1 MAHPRAGQ
9 PAAPEDLVDVAHLVT
24 AYYTGSPDPGGEA
37 WADEQVAFG
46 TSGHRG
52 SSLRTSF
59 NEAHILATTQAICD
73 YRRAQGYD
81 GPLFLG
87 RDTHALSEPSWATAI
102 EVLVANEVTVLVD
115 DRDGYTPTPA
125 VSHAILRAN
134 RGKDL
139 ESGSGLAD
147 GIVVTPSHNPPADG
161 GFKYNLPHGGPADSD
176 ATKVIAARANELILA
191 GLEGVRRIPFARARA
206 ASQGYDFLGTY
217 VDDLPAVLDLD
228 VVRDGGVRIGADP
241 LGGAAV
247 HYWGEIAER
256 HRLDLTVVNPLV
268 DPTWRFMTL
277 DWDGKIRMDCSS
289 PDAMASLIGRRSEFD
304 VATGNDADA
313 DRHGIVT
320 PDAGLMNPNHF
331 LAVAIGYLFGG
342 ARPGWPE
349 AARIGKTL
357 VSSSMIDR
365 VAAGLGKPLVEVPVG
380 FKWFVPGLVD
390 GSFGFG
396 GEESAGASF
405 LRTDG
410 TTWTTDKDGI
420 ILALLAS
427 EIRGRT
433 GRSPSEHYAD
443 LVAQHGDPAYA
454 RVDAPADRAQKA
466 RLAALS
472 PDAVTA
478 TELAGEPITAKLT
491 EAPGNGAAIGG
502 LKVTT
507 ESAWFAARPSGTEDV
522 YKIYAESFRG
532 ADHLAQVQAEAREVV
547 SAALG
552 ES

>member
-1 MAHPRAGQ
+1 MADSRAGQ
-9 PAAPEDLVDVAHLVT
+9 LAEPSDLVDVAHLVT
-24 AYYTGSPDPGGEA
+24 AYYTGVPDPE
-37 WADEQVAFG
+37 DVDQQVAFG

-52 SSLRTSF
+52 TSLRTSF
-59 NEAHILATTQAICD
+59 NETHILATTQAICD
-73 YRRAQGYD
+73 YRREQGYD
-81 GPLFLG
+81 GPLFIG
-87 RDTHALSEPSWATAI
+87 RDTHGLSEPAWATAL
-102 EVLVANEVTVLVD
+102 EVLAANDVTVLVD
-115 DRDGYTPTPA
+115 DRDGWTPTPA

-134 RGKDL
+134 AGRTT
-139 ESGSGLAD
+139 GLAD
-147 GIVVTPSHNPPADG
+147 GIVVTPSHNPPTDG
-161 GFKYNLPHGGPADSD
+161 GFKYNPPHGGPADTD
-176 ATKVIAARANELILA
+176 ATSVIARRANELIAGGLA
-191 GLEGVRRIPFARARA
+191 GVRRIPFARARA
-206 ASQGYDFLGTY
+206 AAAPYDFLGTY
-217 VDDLPAVLDLD
+217 VDDLPNVLDI
-228 VVRDGGVRIGADP
+228 GAIKNAGVRIGADP

-247 HYWGEIAER
+247 DYWGEIAER
-256 HRLDLTVVNPLV
+256 HGLDLTVVNPLV

-289 PDAMASLIGRRSEFD
+289 PSAMASLIRRKDEYD
-304 VATGNDADA
+304 IATGNDADS

-342 ARPGWPE
+342 ARPDWPDT
-349 AARIGKTL
+349 ARIGKTL

-380 FKWFVPGLVD
+380 FKWFVPGLID

-405 LRTDG
+405 LRRDG
-410 TTWTTDKDGI
+410 STWTTDKDGI

-427 EIRGRT
+427 EILATT
-433 GRSPSEHYAD
+433 GKSPSQHYAD
-443 LVAQHGDPAYA
+443 LVAEHGDPAYA
-454 RVDAPADRAQKA
+454 RIDAPANREQKA
-466 RLAALS
+466 KLGALS
-472 PDAVTA
+472 PSDVTA
-478 TELAGEPITAKLT
+478 TSLAGEEITAKLT
-491 EAPGNGAAIGG
+491 EAPGNGAKIGG

-532 ADHLAQVQAEAREVV
+532 ADHLAEVQAEAREVV

-552 ES
+552 